1 MNFSLK
7 RIILFV
13 QDIKLLKNFYL
24 HHFGLPVI
32 EEVAGEWVVLKAG
45 PCELALHTIG
55 AGYEHVKTN
64 ITNTKLVFETTEDI
78 DLLREKLLLVG
89 VPIGEIKTFQGNPSL
104 FCDGTDPEGNVF
116 QLMARK
122 V

>member
-1 MNFSLK
+1 MNLSLI

-13 QDIKLLKNFYL
+13 QDIELLKNFYL

-32 EEVAGEWVVLKAG
+32 EEVAGEWIVLKTG
-45 PCELALHTIG
+45 PCQLALHTIG
-55 AGYEHVKTN
+55 AGYEHVETN

-78 DLLREKLLLVG
+78 HLLREKLLLAG
-89 VPIGEIKTFQGNPSL
+89 VPIGKVKTFEGNPSL

-116 QLMARK
+116 QFMAPK